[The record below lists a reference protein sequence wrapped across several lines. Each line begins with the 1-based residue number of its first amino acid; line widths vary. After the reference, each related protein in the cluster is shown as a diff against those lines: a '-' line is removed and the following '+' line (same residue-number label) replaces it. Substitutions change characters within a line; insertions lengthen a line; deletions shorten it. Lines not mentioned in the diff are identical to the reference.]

1 MTEAVTEA
9 VAEAAPYLSDI
20 ADGRVPGAAHWL
32 ATSDGVR
39 IRAGH
44 WRPDGAAGTI
54 LMFPGRTEYVE
65 KYSHFAAEMAARGYA
80 TLAVDWRG
88 QGIADRLLP
97 NRAVG
102 HVGAFSDYQR
112 DVAAV
117 LGHARTLDLPEP
129 FHLIGHSMG
138 GAIGLR
144 ALHDGLP
151 VRSAAFTG
159 PMWGIGMS
167 VGLRPVA
174 WSLSALSKPLG
185 FSHVFAPGQV
195 PDPYVLREDFEG
207 NTLTSDRD
215 MWDWMRG
222 HLQAHPEL
230 ALGGPSLHWLHEA
243 LREIRHLT
251 RRPAPPMGC
260 LAFVGAEEAIADPA
274 RIKARVDSWPGGT
287 LVVVPGA
294 RHEVL
299 LERPE
304 IRARVHDRLIAQFEG
319 AAPRAA

>member
-1 MTEAVTEA
+1 MTEP
-9 VAEAAPYLSDI
+9 APYLSDI
-20 ADGRVPGAAHWL
+20 ADDRIPGAAHWL

-44 WRPDGAAGTI
+44 WVPDGAAGTI
-54 LMFPGRTEYVE
+54 LMFPGRTEYIE
-65 KYSHFAAEMAARGYA
+65 KYSHFAADMAARGYA

-88 QGIADRLLP
+88 QGLADRLIP

-102 HVGAFSDYQR
+102 HVDVFADYQR

-117 LGHARTLDLPEP
+117 LGHARTLGLPEL

-151 VRSAAFTG
+151 VQSAAFTG
-159 PMWGIGMS
+159 PMWGILMS
-167 VGLRPVA
+167 AALRPVA
-174 WSLSALSKPLG
+174 WGLSALSKPLG
-185 FSHVFAPGQV
+185 FSQIFAPGQV
-195 PDPYVLREDFEG
+195 PDPYVLRAEFEG
-207 NTLTSDRD
+207 NTLTTDRQ

-230 ALGGPSLHWLHEA
+230 ALGGPSLRWLHEA

-251 RRPAPPMGC
+251 LRPAPTISSVT
-260 LAFVGAEEAIADPA
+260 FVGAGEAIADPA
-274 RIKARVDSWPGGT
+274 RIRARVESWPGAE
-287 LVVVPGA
+287 LVVVPDA

-304 IRARVHDRLIAQFEG
+304 IRSRIHDRLIAQFEG
-319 AAPRAA
+319 RVPEAA